1 MYSPS
6 HTDTHSADIPVNTPC
21 HSSIQVLKHIIRTSN
36 ELGTYSRSSESSQ
49 SSTSSAFLS
58 ISLSLPTPIPITP
71 RLLQTGLDH
80 HTVEQVSSLFMRKAE
95 ELSKIVEDSVREACG
110 KLVPHI
116 SRSQDVNNLKNRV
129 CKACTEIYARSLDQW
144 TEEAV
149 RSAENAVRHLQEQQS
164 TKSCSKQAKS
174 QFNHVSLFFTFSIL
188 H

>member
-1 MYSPS
+1 MYPSS
-6 HTDTHSADIPVNTPC
+6 HTDTHSADIPVNTLC

-36 ELGTYSRSSESSQ
+36 ELRTYSRSSESSQ
-49 SSTSSAFLS
+49 SSTPSAFPS

-80 HTVEQVSSLFMRKAE
+80 HTAEQISSLFMRKAE
-95 ELSKIVEDSVREACG
+95 ELSKVVESSVRKACG

-116 SRSQDVNNLKNRV
+116 SHSQDVNNLKNRL
-129 CKACTEIYARSLDQW
+129 CKAYTEIYVRSLDEW

-149 RSAENAVRHLQEQQS
+149 LSAENAVREQQS

-174 QFNHVSLFFTFSIL
+174 QFNHVNLFFVFGIL
-188 H
+188 R